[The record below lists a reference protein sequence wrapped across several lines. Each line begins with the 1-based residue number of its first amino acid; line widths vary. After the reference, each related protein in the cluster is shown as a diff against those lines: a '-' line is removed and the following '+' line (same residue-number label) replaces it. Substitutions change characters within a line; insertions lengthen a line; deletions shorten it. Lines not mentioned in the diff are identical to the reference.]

1 MLSWYKLV
9 GDQLPNT
16 VHPERLK
23 TPLKKEPIWWK
34 VTGREPSLLIHREP
48 HEIARLLVAEVG
60 DQRFVVLAAQL
71 IPAVHQ
77 GKPCDKPRSLFL
89 WRAMTV
95 PLEVFERAWDPR
107 TNNARRRD
115 EPPGV
120 QGAHGGQGCNT
131 RGGGSHSWDQHT
143 PPARPAAAAAAAEDA
158 DDPWVDM

>member
-23 TPLKKEPIWWK
+23 TPLKKEPLWWK

-60 DQRFVVLAAQL
+60 DQRFVVLAAQM

-95 PLEVFERAWDPR
+95 PLEVFERAWDPMM
-107 TNNARRRD
+107 NNLHGM
-115 EPPGV
+115 PGV
-120 QGAHGGQGCNT
+120 QGAQGGQGGS
-131 RGGGSHSWDQHT
+131 GGQSGDSSSSSQDPQT
-143 PPARPAAAAAAAEDA
+143 PAAAAAAAD
-158 DDPWVDM
+158 V